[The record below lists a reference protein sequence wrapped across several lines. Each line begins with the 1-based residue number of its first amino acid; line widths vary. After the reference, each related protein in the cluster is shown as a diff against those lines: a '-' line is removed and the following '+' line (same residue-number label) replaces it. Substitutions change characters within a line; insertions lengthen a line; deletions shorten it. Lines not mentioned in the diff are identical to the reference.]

1 MTLYLDENLPIALTQ
16 RFLCHMRAAKLLC
29 KRVSGI
35 FHGQVTR
42 LRCADQSFSFCK
54 YSSIFAPML
63 REDKEKNIV
72 KPFENELP
80 SAYADRLGVQYS
92 SIVSNVHKKDIGQ
105 FFTPRIIAKFMGEF
119 AISNSESVK
128 ILDPGCGIGIL
139 STAMTEDFILINPR
153 IKTIELVAFENDVDI
168 LPYTELCF
176 TYLKKWLESK
186 DIELIYF
193 LCKNDFIL
201 HNSQI
206 LAGKES
212 SHEQYDIIVSNPP
225 YFKLPKQ
232 DSRALAAKAVI
243 YGQTNIYSIF
253 LLLSAKLLKPGGK
266 LIFITPRSFCSGN
279 YFRMFREQFFNLI
292 DISNIHLFDS
302 RSKAFKRDKVLQ
314 ETLIMAGTAKTNILP
329 QQLNLPFDLANNKR
343 VLISKSAGLSDLN
356 QRSWMFYP
364 LASLVDMAS
373 YQKTLHLPS
382 STEDDDVIKIFRS
395 WNMTLHKLGWEIST
409 GKIVDFRS
417 KDFIVDQESQDT
429 VPLFWL
435 HNIRSMHYNWPDR
448 ENIKGKSKGQFYIS
462 TNESGK
468 TLIPNKNYIL
478 LRRFSSKDDLKK
490 LIAAPYLSDMLPQ
503 YSKLGIENHLN
514 YIYKKEGSL
523 SCTETL
529 GLAALL
535 NSELFDRYFR
545 TFNGNINVSAT
556 ELREITLP
564 DIKII
569 NEIGEII
576 LNTNKKIKIDIDQ
589 IVSDHLNLNKSR

>member
-1 MTLYLDENLPIALTQ
+1 
-16 RFLCHMRAAKLLC
+16 
-29 KRVSGI
+29 
-35 FHGQVTR
+35 
-42 LRCADQSFSFCK
+42 
-54 YSSIFAPML
+54 ML
-63 REDKEKNIV
+63 REDKVEDII
-72 KPFENELP
+72 KPHESEEP
-80 SAYADRLGVQYS
+80 SAYADRLGIQYTS
-92 SIVSNVHKKDIGQ
+92 HVSNIHKKDLGQ
-105 FFTPRIIAKFMGEF
+105 FFTPKIIAKFMGEF
-119 AISNSESVK
+119 AVSNSDKVK

-139 STAMTEDFILINPR
+139 STAMVEDFILINPK
-153 IKTIELVAFENDVDI
+153 IKTIELIAFENDIDI
-168 LPYTELCF
+168 LPYAEACF
-176 TYLKKWLESK
+176 TYLKNWLESK
-186 DIELIYF
+186 MIEFIYF

-212 SHEQYDIIVSNPP
+212 SYEQYDLIVSNPP

-232 DSRALAAKAVI
+232 DPRALAAKAVI

-302 RSKAFKRDKVLQ
+302 RSNAFKRDKVLQ
-314 ETLIMAGTAKTNILP
+314 ETLIMVGTAKTNNLP
-329 QQLNLPFDLANNKR
+329 QQLNLQFDLANNKKI
-343 VLISKSAGLSDLN
+343 LISKSAGLSDLS

-364 LASLVDMAS
+364 LDSLVDMDS

-382 STEDDDVIKIFRS
+382 STEDDDVIRTFRG
-395 WNMTLHKLGWEIST
+395 WNMTLHKLGWEVST

-417 KDFIVDQESQDT
+417 KDFIVDQESKST

-435 HNIRSMHYNWPDR
+435 HNVHSMYYNWPDTK
-448 ENIKGKSKGQFYIS
+448 NVKGKSKGQFYIS
-462 TNESGK
+462 TNESQK
-468 TLIPNKNYIL
+468 TLVPNKNYIL
-478 LRRFSSKDDLKK
+478 LRRFSSKDDSKK
-490 LIAAPYLSDMLPQ
+490 LIAAPYLSEKWPQ
-503 YSKLGIENHLN
+503 HIKLGIENHLN

-523 SCTETL
+523 SNNETL

-564 DIKII
+564 NIEII
-569 NEIGEII
+569 TEIGETI
-576 LNTNKKIKIDIDQ
+576 LKKNNTHNVNIDQ
-589 IVSDHLNLNKSR
+589 IVSDHLNLNQQ